1 MRELWVSLDEQRIW
15 VGQLLEAMFQCL
27 DLPCQGIIRGD
38 IFRPVALPA
47 PLSTSFYL
55 FRLLSDHGEASE
67 LLVLVVGVRRHDL
80 VTLRQK

>member
-1 MRELWVSLDEQRIW
+1 VRVSH
-15 VGQLLEAMFQCL
+15 LLEVLFQCF
-27 DLPCQGIIRGD
+27 DLSCQGIIRRD

-67 LLVLVVGVRRHDL
+67 LLVLVVRVRRHDL
-80 VTLRQK
+80 VPLRQEEVVLLLPPTGR